1 MEEQQTMQIII
12 ENDGLNGIAN
22 FEPLKAWA
30 LEQVSA
36 YKGLIVEEDGIAS
49 AKTDCAK
56 LRKIA
61 KSASD
66 YRISIKK
73 EHEAKISKTM
83 EQLKEITDIFNGAAA
98 EIDSQVKEFDEKR
111 KEEKQIA
118 IGNIYK
124 ESIGDMAQFLPLLKI
139 FNEKWLNKGYSLESI
154 KKEIK
159 AQVESVQDGIKT
171 IQLLGTK
178 YESQMISAFLECY
191 NMNDALKKKAELEQ
205 IDAEMERRRT
215 EMERRRKAQ
224 EEEQQNEEQVREQEE
239 PQKQEE
245 VPQEEPRYRLAFEVF
260 GNHEQL
266 TALVDYLRASG
277 MEYKRITTK
286 E

>member
-1 MEEQQTMQIII
+1 MEEQHTMQIII
-12 ENDGLNGIAN
+12 ENDGLNGISN

-61 KSASD
+61 KNASD

-98 EIDSQVKEFDEKR
+98 EIDAQVKEFDEKR
-111 KEEKQIA
+111 KEEKRSA
-118 IGNIYK
+118 IGKIYTDNIQ
-124 ESIGDMAQFLPLLKI
+124 DMEQFLPLQKI
-139 FNEKWLNKGYSLESI
+139 WNEKWMNKGYGLDAI
-154 KKEIK
+154 TKEIK

-245 VPQEEPRYRLAFEVF
+245 VPQEEPRYRLSFEVF

>member
-1 MEEQQTMQIII
+1 MEEQNTMQIII
-12 ENDGLNGIAN
+12 ENDGLDGIAN
-22 FEPLKAWA
+22 YEPLKAWA

-61 KSASD
+61 KNASD

-73 EHEAKISKTM
+73 EHEAKIAKTM

-98 EIDSQVKEFDEKR
+98 DIDAQVKEFDEKR
-111 KEEKQIA
+111 KEEKHAA
-118 IGNIYK
+118 IGKIYADNIQ
-124 ESIGDMAQFLPLLKI
+124 DMERFLPLQKI
-139 FNEKWLNKGYSLESI
+139 WNEKWMNKGYGLDAI
-154 KKEIK
+154 TKEIK
-159 AQVESVQDGIKT
+159 TAVESAQDSIKT

-178 YESQMISAFLECY
+178 YESQMISAYLVNFQ
-191 NMNDALKKKAELEQ
+191 MTDALKKKSELEQ
-205 IDAEMERRRT
+205 IDAEMERRR
-215 EMERRRKAQ
+215 KAQ
-224 EEEQQNEEQVREQEE
+224 EEAEQRKAEEEIREQEE
-239 PQKQEE
+239 PKAQEE
-245 VPQEEPRYRLAFEVF
+245 IPQFEEPKYRLAFEVY
-260 GNHEQL
+260 GTHEKL

-277 MEYKRITTK
+277 MEYKRINTK